1 MIWTVADDTT
11 DETSLLGAITGAI
24 GDR

>member
-11 DETSLLGAITGAI
+11 DETSLLHAITGAI
-24 GDR
+24 GDQ

>member
-11 DETSLLGAITGAI
+11 DETSLLRAITGAI